1 MQPIGLRA
9 AVGSF
14 EAAVQSVFNSAMR
27 LAAPSPKQ
35 SITEHERGRALIIL
49 I

>member
-1 MQPIGLRA
+1 MQPSSLRA

-27 LAAPSPKQ
+27 LAAPSPMQ

>member
-1 MQPIGLRA
+1 MQPRDVVLRA

-14 EAAVQSVFNSAMR
+14 EATFSQYLTVLR

-35 SITEHERGRALIIL
+35 SITEHERGHA
-49 I
+49 